1 MEENYLNS
9 DRMKER
15 AQIIT
20 DFLDCFSGTEDSL
33 KDYGNGDLI
42 SRTQIHLLSSINS
55 MSGITATELSTLKR
69 RKKSTISQSLTIL
82 EKKGYLYRINDTQD
96 AKKLRLY
103 VTDEGKKLCSLHD
116 AYDAKSLA
124 DRHWKLLQE
133 CTEEEIQN
141 FYKVMSVYNK
151 VMKNSTGL

>member
-1 MEENYLNS
+1 
-9 DRMKER
+9 MKEYSLTSDNLKER
-15 AQIIT
+15 TQIIS

-42 SRTQIHLLSSINS
+42 SRTQIHLLSAINS
-55 MSGITATELSTLKR
+55 MPGITATELSALKR

-96 AKKLRLY
+96 AKKLKLY
-103 VTDEGKKLCSLHD
+103 VTDEGKKLCNLHD
-116 AYDAKSLA
+116 AYDEKSLA

-141 FYKVMSVYNK
+141 FYKVMSAYNR
-151 VMKNSTGL
+151 VMKKSLEL